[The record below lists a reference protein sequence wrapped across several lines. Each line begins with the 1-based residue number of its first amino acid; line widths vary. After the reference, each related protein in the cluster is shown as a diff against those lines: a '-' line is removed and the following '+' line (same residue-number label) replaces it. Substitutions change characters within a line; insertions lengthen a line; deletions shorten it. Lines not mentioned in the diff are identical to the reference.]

1 MVKVSGFRRK
11 TVKVRPAQK
20 FRKMVKVR
28 TAAASSAAA
37 SSATA
42 GDDEVEVV
50 FERTRK
56 ERDAELRAEAVALES
71 NESDSD

>member
-1 MVKVSGFRRK
+1 
-11 TVKVRPAQK
+11 
-20 FRKMVKVR
+20 MVKVR